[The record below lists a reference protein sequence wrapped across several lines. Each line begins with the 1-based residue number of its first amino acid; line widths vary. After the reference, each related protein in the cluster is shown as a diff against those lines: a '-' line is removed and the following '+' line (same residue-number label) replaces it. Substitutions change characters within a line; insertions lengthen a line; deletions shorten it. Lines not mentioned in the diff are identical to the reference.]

1 MVIESKK
8 QRPLPKPNEYKIM
21 ERHHGSPPHIFD
33 DPPLGSQ
40 AIKW

>member
-1 MVIESKK
+1 MVIESKN
-8 QRPLPKPNEYKIM
+8 QRPLPKPNEYKDN
-21 ERHHGSPPHIFD
+21 GKAPHIFD